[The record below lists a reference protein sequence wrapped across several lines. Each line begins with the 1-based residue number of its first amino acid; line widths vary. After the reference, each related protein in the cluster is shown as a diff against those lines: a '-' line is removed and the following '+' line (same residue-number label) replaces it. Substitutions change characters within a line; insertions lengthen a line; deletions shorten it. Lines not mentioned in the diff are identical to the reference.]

1 MNLLALLI
9 GIFLETVTTRLFHLR
24 APRVA
29 QVYIPKWFALIKKN
43 RLLNTL
49 LVLLSLLLIL
59 SPVVLINV
67 WLVLHDEKILYI
79 IFSVVVLFFSFGPH
93 DLVSDVHDYQNALK
107 DPVSSAEKEALL
119 IEAALPLTE
128 IREHRM
134 LEACSRSVT
143 EGILAQG
150 NKRFFAV
157 IFWYLI
163 FTAILPLGPIG
174 AALFRTT
181 NSLRRESFR
190 ISQEEE
196 NAYKQEAAKVNAIFR
211 QIQGLLGY
219 IPARLTALSYVLT
232 GNYDRAMYALKNVDY
247 SQASDFYASNHA
259 VMQQTGTAALDTPDK
274 LTMADP
280 EIAKDCTTEAL
291 NLVKRSGLV
300 WAVII
305 ALLTLWGTLN

>member
-9 GIFLETVTTRLFHLR
+9 GIFLESATTRLFHLR
-24 APRVA
+24 SPRVA
-29 QVYIPKWFALIKKN
+29 QVYLPKWFGLIKSN
-43 RLLNTL
+43 RFLNAC
-49 LVLLSLLLIL
+49 VVFLSLIFILL
-59 SPVVLINV
+59 PVILINI
-67 WLVLHDEKILYI
+67 WLLAHDEKILYI
-79 IFSVVVLFFSFGPH
+79 LFSVIVLFFSFGPH
-93 DLVSDVHDYQNALK
+93 DLVSDVEDYQNALN
-107 DPVSSAEKEALL
+107 DPASTAEKEALL
-119 IEAALPLTE
+119 IESALPLTE

-181 NSLRRESFR
+181 NSLRRESFK
-190 ISQEEE
+190 ISQLESDNFKE
-196 NAYKQEAAKVNAIFR
+196 KAAEMNRILR

-232 GNYDRAMYALKNVDY
+232 GNYDRAMYALKNINY
-247 SQASDFYASNHA
+247 QNAEDFYASNQA
-259 VMQQTGTAALDTPDK
+259 VMQQTGTAALDTPDA

-280 EIAKDCTTEAL
+280 EVAKDCTTEAL
-291 NLVKRSGLV
+291 GLVKRSALV

>member
-9 GIFLETVTTRLFHLR
+9 GIFLESATTKLFHLR
-24 APRVA
+24 SPRVA
-29 QVYIPKWFALIKKN
+29 QVYIPMWFGLIKKN
-43 RLLNTL
+43 RFLNTVVVIFSLL
-49 LVLLSLLLIL
+49 LVLL
-59 SPVVLINV
+59 PVILINI
-67 WLVLHDEKILYI
+67 WLVIEDEKILYI
-79 IFSVVVLFFSFGPH
+79 IFSVIVLFFSFGPH
-93 DLVSDVHDYQNALK
+93 DLVSDVEDYQKALN
-107 DPVSSAEKEALL
+107 DPAGNAEKEALL

-128 IREHRM
+128 IREHSM
-134 LEACSRSVT
+134 LEACSRTVT

-163 FTAILPLGPIG
+163 FAAILPFGPVG
-174 AALFRTT
+174 AAMFRTT
-181 NSLRRESFR
+181 NSLRRESFK
-190 ISQEEE
+190 ISQNQSDSHISQATE
-196 NAYKQEAAKVNAIFR
+196 VNGIFR

-232 GNYDRAMYALKNVDY
+232 GNYDRAMYALKNIDY
-247 SQASDFYASNHA
+247 SQASDFYASNQA

-274 LTMADP
+274 LAMADP
-280 EIAKDCTTEAL
+280 KVAKDCTTEAL
-291 NLVKRSGLV
+291 NLVKRSALV

>member
-9 GIFLETVTTRLFHLR
+9 GIFLESVTTKLFHLR
-24 APRVA
+24 SPRVA
-29 QVYIPKWFALIKKN
+29 QVYMPKWFGLIKKN
-43 RLLNTL
+43 KLLNTVV
-49 LVLLSLLLIL
+49 VLCSLLLIL
-59 SPVVLINV
+59 SPIILINI
-67 WLVLHDEKILYI
+67 WLIVEDKKILYI
-79 IFSVVVLFFSFGPH
+79 FFSVIVLFFSFGPH
-93 DLVSDVHDYQNALK
+93 DLVSDVEDYQVALK
-107 DPVSSAEKEALL
+107 DPASSAEKEALL

-134 LEACSRSVT
+134 LEACSRAVT

-163 FTAILPLGPIG
+163 FAAILPLGPIG
-174 AALFRTT
+174 AALFRAT
-181 NSLRRESFR
+181 NSLRRESFK
-190 ISQEEE
+190 ISQQESDR
-196 NAYKQEAAKVNAIFR
+196 YKDQAMEVNCIFR

-232 GNYDRAMYALKNVDY
+232 GNYDRAMYALKNVNY
-247 SQASDFYASNHA
+247 SEANDIYASNQA

-274 LTMADP
+274 LAMTDP
-280 EIAKDCTTEAL
+280 DVAKDCTTEAL

-305 ALLTLWGTLN
+305 ALLTLWGTLH